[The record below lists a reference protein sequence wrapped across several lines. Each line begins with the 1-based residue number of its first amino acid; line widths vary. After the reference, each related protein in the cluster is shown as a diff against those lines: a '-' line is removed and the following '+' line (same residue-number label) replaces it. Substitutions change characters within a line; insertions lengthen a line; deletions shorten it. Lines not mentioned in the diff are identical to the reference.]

1 MHKRK
6 VNTLAWCA
14 VRGDQWP
21 VTSRLK
27 ISPGSHSAITSNGRQ
42 QISQSVVKRCDAR
55 LVSMTSSKRWPQ
67 NGHWMVPVRSIKKH
81 RLPEISAKAILFSDY
96 KAGAGLRLER
106 SNWLESAQPKRYKA
120 RFVCM
125 KTILKT
131 LLGLTL
137 VGISTR
143 LPAQIVAK
151 PPLPSAESVLRRVV
165 ENSEKEN
172 DNDRL
177 FGQRYSYT
185 RTKVTEYRD
194 SKGELRKRELKKSAN
209 NPAVVSVANP
219 AQPVMSK
226 PESSRDATRSDAVTD
241 THSNVRGKAFEKR
254 DFTLNDD
261 LLSRFQF
268 TLAGRE
274 MLNGRPMLILEFKP
288 ANKKLPERHIKDEFI
303 NKAAGR
309 LWVDEADYVLAKA
322 DVHLT
327 ETVNVVGG
335 LVGAVWKFIYTFSR
349 ERLPDGL
356 WFTRDVD
363 WHLEGREIIVRRSVE
378 YHERKTGVRK
388 VW

>member
-1 MHKRK
+1 
-6 VNTLAWCA
+6 
-14 VRGDQWP
+14 
-21 VTSRLK
+21 
-27 ISPGSHSAITSNGRQ
+27 
-42 QISQSVVKRCDAR
+42 
-55 LVSMTSSKRWPQ
+55 MTSSKRWPQ

-81 RLPEISAKAILFSDY
+81 RLPEISAKAILFWDY
-96 KAGAGLRLER
+96 WNGQIGLNR
-106 SNWLESAQPKRYKA
+106 AIKT
-120 RFVCM
+120 VCYTPIGRM
-125 KTILKT
+125 ETILKT

-137 VGISTR
+137 VGIPTSLR
-143 LPAQIVAK
+143 AQIVAK

-165 ENSEKEN
+165 ENYEKEN

-185 RTKVTEYRD
+185 RTKVTEYRN
-194 SKGELRKRELKKSAN
+194 SKGELKKRELKKSAN
-209 NPAVVSVANP
+209 NPSVVSVTNRP
-219 AQPVMSK
+219 QPVMSK
-226 PESSRDATRSDAVTD
+226 PEPSKDATRSDGVTD

-274 MLNGRPMLILEFKP
+274 MVNGRPMLILEFKP
-288 ANKKLPERHIKDEFI
+288 ADKKLPERHIKDKFI

-363 WHLEGREIIVRRSVE
+363 WHLEGREIVVRRSVE